1 MSQND
6 VGSGNGTPS
15 PSVLKSPPSPWKGA
29 LGGHLNITLR
39 NYAQRRRRRCP
50 GFAPH
55 NLRYV
60 QVPAA
65 ACDARSPC
73 TDC

>member
-1 MSQND
+1 MMLLLQTGPS
-6 VGSGNGTPS
+6 S

-60 QVPAA
+60 QVPAQQRA
-65 ACDARSPC
+65 DMLVP
-73 TDC
+73 